1 MPVLKSKY
9 SLGLQGMR
17 LLLIEDDPL
26 IGKATRRYLISE
38 EYAVDWVQTAEEA
51 LTSIRTHTYSAILL
65 DLGLPD
71 MDGQVLLTKL
81 RSKGITVPI
90 LIITARDSLSDRV
103 LNLDNGADDFIIK
116 PYDLEEVTARLRV
129 SLRRAQGRAEDQI
142 KVGEITLYPRQK
154 RVLLLEQEV
163 PLTGR
168 EFMVLSALMGA
179 KGQILSR
186 AQIEEALY
194 GWGEEVESN
203 SLEVHVHNL
212 RKKLGKKC
220 IETVHGLGYRIAKGQ
235 NS

>member
-1 MPVLKSKY
+1 
-9 SLGLQGMR
+9 MR

-38 EYAVDWVQTAEEA
+38 EYAVDWVQSAEEA
-51 LTSIRTHTYSAILL
+51 LISIRNHAYSAILL

-71 MDGQVLLTKL
+71 MDGQMLLTKL
-81 RSKGITVPI
+81 RSKGIGVPI
-90 LIITARDSLSDRV
+90 LVITARDSIPDRV

-116 PYDLEEVTARLRV
+116 PYDLEELTARIRV
-129 SLRRAQGRAEDQI
+129 SLRRAQGRAEDVI
-142 KVGEITLYPRQK
+142 KMGDVSLYPGQK
-154 RVLLLEQEV
+154 RVMLLDKEV
-163 PLTGR
+163 AVTGR

-220 IETVHGLGYRIAKGQ
+220 IETAHGLGYRMGKGSSTESIQ
-235 NS
+235 

>member
-1 MPVLKSKY
+1 
-9 SLGLQGMR
+9 MR

-26 IGKATRRYLISE
+26 IGKATRRYLMSE

-51 LTSIRTHTYSAILL
+51 LTSVRTHTYSAILL

-71 MDGQVLLTKL
+71 MDGQLLLTKL
-81 RSKGITVPI
+81 RSKGVTVPI
-90 LIITARDSLSDRV
+90 LVITARDSLSDRV
-103 LNLDNGADDFIIK
+103 VNLDNGADDFIIK
-116 PYDLEEVTARLRV
+116 PYDLEEVTARIRV
-129 SLRRAQGRAEDQI
+129 SLRRAQGRAEDHI
-142 KVGEITLYPRQK
+142 KLGDITLFPKQK
-154 RVLLLEQEV
+154 RVLLQEQEI

-168 EFMVLSALMGA
+168 EFMVLSALMAA

-220 IETVHGLGYRIAKGQ
+220 IETVHGLGYKIAKGQ
-235 NS
+235 NP

>member
-1 MPVLKSKY
+1 
-9 SLGLQGMR
+9 MR

-26 IGKATRRYLISE
+26 IGKATRRYLVSE

-51 LTSIRTHTYSAILL
+51 MTSILTHTYSAILL

-71 MDGQVLLTKL
+71 IDGQILLTKL
-81 RSKGITVPI
+81 RAKGVDAPI
-90 LIITARDSLSDRV
+90 LVITARDSIPDRII
-103 LNLDNGADDFIIK
+103 NLDNGADDFIIK
-116 PYDLEEVTARLRV
+116 PYDLEELTARIRV
-129 SLRRAQGRAEDQI
+129 SLRRAQGRAEDVI
-142 KVGEITLYPRQK
+142 KMGEIALYPGQK
-154 RVLLLEQEV
+154 RVMLLDQEV
-163 PLTGR
+163 PVTGR

-203 SLEVHVHNL
+203 SLEVHIHNL

-220 IETVHGLGYRIAKGQ
+220 IETAHGLGYRMAKGS
-235 NS
+235 NMVPGS